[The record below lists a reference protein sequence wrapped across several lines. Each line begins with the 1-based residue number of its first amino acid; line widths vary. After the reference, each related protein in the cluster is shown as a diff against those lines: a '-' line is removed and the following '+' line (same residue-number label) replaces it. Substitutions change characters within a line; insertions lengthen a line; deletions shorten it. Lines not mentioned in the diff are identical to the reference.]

1 MTEINRRR
9 IRNGSILNQ
18 VRLPL
23 FSFMFVILILIMGLG
38 SFLII
43 RLGLNAS
50 VRQID
55 SQARMAALRVEEFKA
70 RSSLVEYW
78 LEHRDDLDHVYDYEK
93 LDSMERE
100 FKALHPEFIILRDVT
115 DEEFL
120 SLNEEERRLYAELC
134 LGRLSLAFSEIKDS
148 FDPLWLF
155 CFVMDRDSMYYM
167 VTGTKSGEKRISEGG
182 DVYELGVVDHVDMN
196 DYPQLERL
204 ISDYADA
211 SEASATGPS
220 GLYNDDDSDLQTTG
234 AWVPVL
240 DDDGSLIAVCGAAMT
255 DRMLLQAGF
264 ISANILA
271 VVVVLAFLLMQ
282 YLVIRLL
289 KRKVAGP
296 IMDEET
302 TIRSYMDTKDAA
314 QTVSRLGEIKS
325 ANEIEALADSF
336 SQMIEEIDRYMEEIR
351 SITSEK
357 ERIGAELGVA
367 RQIQANM
374 LPRSLIGYT
383 GEPDFVI
390 LADMKPAM
398 EVGGDFYDYFVID
411 DDHIGISIADV
422 SGKGVPAALF
432 MAVCKTLIKSAAKDD
447 ESPASIVSKVNE
459 RLCENNPD
467 MMFVTVW
474 VGIYTISSHEICY
487 VNAGHEDPAIYR
499 AATGRYELILEEH
512 DMVLGF
518 SAEAGFREHTITMSP
533 GDRLFVYTDG
543 VPEATSADDELFGTS
558 RMLMSLDSSVSGSGR
573 DTFEALREDIA
584 AFTNGAEQ
592 FDDITMLSFEYRGD
606 Q

>member
-23 FSFMFVILILIMGLG
+23 FSFMFVILILITGLG

-50 VRQID
+50 VRRID
-55 SQARMAALRVEEFKA
+55 SQARMAALRVEEYKA

-78 LEHRDDLDHVYDYEK
+78 LEHRDDLDRVYDYEK

-100 FKALHPEFIILRDVT
+100 FKALHPEFIILCDVT

-155 CFVMDRDSMYYM
+155 CFVMDGDSMYYM

-182 DVYELGVVDHVDMN
+182 DIYELGVVDHVDMN

-211 SEASATGPS
+211 SEASAAGPS
-220 GLYNDDDSDLQTTG
+220 GLYNDDDSDLQSTG

-383 GEPDFVI
+383 GKPDFVI

-459 RLCENNPD
+459 RLCEHNPD

>member
-23 FSFMFVILILIMGLG
+23 FSFMFVILILITGLG

-50 VRQID
+50 VREID
-55 SQARMAALRVEEFKA
+55 SQARMAALRVEEYKA

-93 LDSMERE
+93 LDSMERK

-182 DVYELGVVDHVDMN
+182 DIYELGVVDHVDMN

-211 SEASATGPS
+211 SEASAAEPS
-220 GLYNDDDSDLQTTG
+220 GLYNDDDSDLHSTG
-234 AWVPVL
+234 AWAPVL

-447 ESPASIVSKVNE
+447 ESPASIVRKVNE

-487 VNAGHEDPAIYR
+487 VNAGHENPAIYR

-606 Q
+606 R

>member
-93 LDSMERE
+93 LDSMERK

-182 DVYELGVVDHVDMN
+182 DIYELGVVDHVDMN

>member
-93 LDSMERE
+93 LDSMERK

>member
-23 FSFMFVILILIMGLG
+23 FSFMFVILILITGLG

-55 SQARMAALRVEEFKA
+55 SQARMAALRVEEYKA

-93 LDSMERE
+93 LDSMERK

-182 DVYELGVVDHVDMN
+182 DIYELGVVDHVDMN

-211 SEASATGPS
+211 SEASAAGPS
-220 GLYNDDDSDLQTTG
+220 GLYNDDDSDLHSTG

-264 ISANILA
+264 ISANMLA

-447 ESPASIVSKVNE
+447 ESPASIVRKVNE

-518 SAEAGFREHTITMSP
+518 SAEAGFREHTITMFP

-606 Q
+606 R